1 MAMRKSF
8 VSVELIDGTVIE
20 DERVLAADK
29 VRAEGVFRSK
39 GWPFEDGPRLGTVL
53 AWAALQRAGHTDTK
67 DVADF
72 LEQLA
77 DYQVT
82 NADPDDEDEPDPT

>member
-8 VSVELIDGTVIE
+8 ISVELIDGTVIE

-29 VRAEGVFRSK
+29 VRAEGVCRSK
-39 GWPFEDGPRLGTVL
+39 GWPFEDGPRLGTL
-53 AWAALQRAGHTDTK
+53 IAWATMQRVGHTTTK

-72 LEQLA
+72 LDEVA
-77 DYQVT
+77 DYHIT
-82 NADPDDEDEPDPT
+82 NDADEAEGEPDPT